1 MARPLARP
9 VRWGFTLIE
18 LLVVISIIGILIG
31 LLLPAVQNVR
41 EAANRIKCA
50 NNMRQI
56 GLAMHYH
63 HDRTNALPPSRTKG
77 EGPSWA
83 WLILPG
89 LEQDNLYKLW
99 DYEHHQLDQ
108 VASETLQAAV
118 PQYFCPSRRPPSP
131 EGVKAFAQPTGCLLT
146 DGVRGAP
153 GDYAACVGTTGIDHF
168 KTLPNGTVNR
178 PDGAFEKPTGLNFA
192 ALTDGLS
199 HTILVG
205 EKHIPVGHLRDYP
218 WDCSIFDGHQ
228 WVCHTRA
235 GGPDFPIA
243 TGRHAD
249 VWAFGSAHPGL
260 CQFLFGDGSV
270 RALKSN
276 INPLTLALLASR
288 DDGFPIPDH

>member
-1 MARPLARP
+1 MARRHTSA
-9 VRWGFTLIE
+9 VRWAFTLIE
-18 LLVVISIIGILIG
+18 LLVVISIISILIG

-50 NNMRQI
+50 NNMKQI
-56 GLAMHYH
+56 GLAMHNH
-63 HDRTNALPPSRTKG
+63 ESSHGTLPPSRTKG

-99 DYEHHQLDQ
+99 NYDQHQLD
-108 VASETLQAAV
+108 VLDVKTLQAAV

-131 EGVKAFAQPTGCLLT
+131 DGVKAFAQPTGCLLT

-153 GDYAACVGTTGIDHF
+153 GDYAACIGTTGIDQF
-168 KTLPNGTVNR
+168 KQLPNGTMHR
-178 PDGAFEKPTGLNFA
+178 PDGAFEKPTGMPFA

-205 EKHIPVGHLRDYP
+205 EKHIPLGHLRDYP

-228 WVCHTRA
+228 GVCHTRA

-243 TGRHAD
+243 TDKRAD

-270 RALKSN
+270 RPIKSSL
-276 INPLTLALLASR
+276 NPMTLFLLAHR
-288 DDGFPIPDH
+288 EDGQVIPDF

>member
-1 MARPLARP
+1 MAHPQPQSIRRA
-9 VRWGFTLIE
+9 FTLIE
-18 LLVVISIIGILIG
+18 LLVVISIISILIG

-50 NNMRQI
+50 NNLKQI

-63 HDRTNALPPSRTKG
+63 HDRTDNLPPSRTRG

-89 LEQDNLYKLW
+89 LEQDNLYRLW
-99 DYEHHQLDQ
+99 DYERHQLDQ

-131 EGVKAFAQPTGCLLT
+131 DGVKAFAQPVGCLLN

-153 GDYAACVGTTGIDHF
+153 GDYAACIGTTGLDWAKEF
-168 KTLPNGTVNR
+168 PNGTIHR
-178 PDGAFEKPTGLNFA
+178 PDGAFEKPLGQPFA

-199 HTILVG
+199 HTFLVG
-205 EKHIPVGHLRDYP
+205 EKHIPIGKLRECP

-228 WVCHTRA
+228 AVCHTRA
-235 GGPDFPIA
+235 AGPDFPINSD
-243 TGRHAD
+243 RRSD
-249 VWAFGSAHPGL
+249 VWSFGSAHPQV
-260 CQFLFGDGSV
+260 CQFLFADGSV
-270 RALKSN
+270 RALKSRT
-276 INPLTLALLASR
+276 NPLTLALLAGR
-288 DDGFPIPDH
+288 DDGQPIPEY